1 MNLAKIKDRRYLIV
15 LPALAALFIALI
27 PTLKYQWPLG
37 WDIIYHS
44 HYAQHYSQY
53 GLTLTDP
60 LLNWPYG
67 QKLGYPP
74 LFHFLLAAIG
84 TIFQI
89 DYLQVA
95 KLLQPLLSTSIILSV
110 SYVAYRLYG
119 EIAGAGAG
127 FLMLSSYLVSRIII
141 PLPENLALIFIP
153 LSVYLFYSSI
163 KNKNSL
169 NALFGGILFV
179 IVLSTHNAATLCL
192 ALTIISISILE
203 LVVYRN
209 IGVFKNIT
217 TYFLSLIVL
226 IVVGLIAVQI
236 WSPQT
241 LQILFNEGLTAA
253 TGINIFLP
261 SNRPLSILSYLSNLG
276 ILVLI
281 FSIIGC
287 ILALKKRQ
295 KTDIIVFVWILSMIF
310 LSNAYLF
317 GINVISYRVLIYL
330 LIPLSIIG
338 GYGISYIYQ
347 KMEFSKKFSSKKA
360 RTAFLVII
368 FGLSIISGVVT
379 VVNPKISEFH
389 VKNEFETIKIAPP
402 SNAEVELADW
412 FQQNGN
418 KSRSLV
424 IANQFTGMFI
434 VYKAGMG
441 MDYGFPF
448 YALKNNPDNNISTL
462 KEKYLGYIVYDKRL
476 VLPTEDDN
484 LYIKTIPSEF
494 FSLFYFSQNITNNFD
509 EIKPDYATKVYE
521 NEDFIICKIDY

>member
-1 MNLAKIKDRRYLIV
+1 MNLSNKDKRYLIV

-27 PTLKYQWPLG
+27 PTLKYPWPLG
-37 WDIIYHS
+37 WDIIYHA
-44 HYAQHYSQY
+44 HYAQHYTQY

-74 LFHFLLAAIG
+74 LFHFLLATMG
-84 TIFQI
+84 SIFQV

-95 KLLQPLLSTSIILSV
+95 KYLQPILSTSIILSV

-127 FLMLSSYLVSRIII
+127 FLMLSSYLVSRIVI

-163 KNKNSL
+163 KNKNFIT
-169 NALFGGILFV
+169 ALIGGILFI
-179 IVLSTHNAATLCL
+179 IVLLTHNAATLCL

-203 LVVYRN
+203 LVVYRDF
-209 IGVFKNIT
+209 GVFKNLT
-217 TYFLSLIVL
+217 SYFLSLIVL
-226 IVVGLIAVQI
+226 IVVGLVAVQI

-241 LQILFNEGLTAA
+241 LQTLLQEGLTAA

-261 SNRPLSILSYLSNLG
+261 SNRPLGILSYLGNLG

-281 FSIIGC
+281 FSMIGC
-287 ILALKKRQ
+287 ILALKKRSH
-295 KTDIIVFVWILSMIF
+295 KDIVVFVWILSMIF

-330 LIPLSIIG
+330 LIPLSIIA
-338 GYGISYIYQ
+338 GYGISYIYY
-347 KMEFSKKFSSKKA
+347 KMEFSEKFSSPKT

-368 FGLSIISGVVT
+368 FGLSLVSGVST
-379 VVNPKISEFH
+379 VLNPKIADFH
-389 VKNEFETIKIAPP
+389 VKNEFETIQIAPP
-402 SNAEVELADW
+402 SNSEVELAEW

-418 KSRSLV
+418 KSRSFV

-448 YALKNNPDNNISTL
+448 YALRKNPDNNISTL

-476 VLPTEDDN
+476 VLPSEDDK

-494 FSLFYFSQNITNNFD
+494 FSLFYFSKNITTNFD
-509 EIKPDYATKVYE
+509 EIKPDYAIKVYE
-521 NEDFIICKIDY
+521 NENFIVCKIDY